1 MGETAFASFSPE
13 SMIMRLLQ
21 RIGFESLAWSLRR
34 LYCPV
39 SEEALVLEVGSGGN
53 PYPRANVLLDAHE
66 ETRQRHW
73 APLKADRPF
82 VFGVIERLPF
92 KTGAFDFLIASHVL
106 EHSTNPEKALAEF
119 QRVAEPDILRS
130 QTHSLSESTR
140 TEIIVQRLLSVK
152 TNY

>member
-53 PYPRANVLLDAHE
+53 PYPGPMCFWMRMRRRVKGIG
-66 ETRQRHW
+66 RH
-73 APLKADRPF
+73 
-82 VFGVIERLPF
+82 
-92 KTGAFDFLIASHVL
+92 
-106 EHSTNPEKALAEF
+106 
-119 QRVAEPDILRS
+119 
-130 QTHSLSESTR
+130 
-140 TEIIVQRLLSVK
+140 
-152 TNY
+152 